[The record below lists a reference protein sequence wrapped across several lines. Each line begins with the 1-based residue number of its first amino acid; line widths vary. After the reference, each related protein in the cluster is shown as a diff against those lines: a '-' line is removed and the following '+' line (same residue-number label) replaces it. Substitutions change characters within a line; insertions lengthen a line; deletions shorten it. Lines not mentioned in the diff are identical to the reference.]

1 MGEVLEKIMESSR
14 KGYIGSWDKINKIL
28 GEIAALSLRD
38 MSAMLGRE
46 AAETGMN
53 IAQALLNEE
62 HGLGLEPDV
71 TEGVQLM
78 EILCLVDGTK
88 KVLGDRDFD
97 EEQEALNR
105 RYIRRKVPFWY
116 TCISLLLHIFREA
129 QKKDALFRQFWCI
142 GLEDLMDSL
151 DALDYIRHPM
161 QERMEEYYWGE
172 DAYEEESHD
181 DEEACG
187 EEECCDG
194 GEAYGEECYGDW
206 EPCGEEESH
215 DDGEP
220 CGEEEC
226 CDDREPC
233 GEEEFEPM
241 EVVIDLDNID
251 YDFGNEFEADDEEET
266 YYEDLKEKF
275 YRRAKALQISLHS
288 GITIG
293 ETLEQASKVT
303 WERWRPSESIYT
315 YAGRILT
322 AYRIIDFLLAGSF
335 RFRDPEHFCLDSI
348 LEKYRKLSG

>member
-1 MGEVLEKIMESSR
+1 
-14 KGYIGSWDKINKIL
+14 
-28 GEIAALSLRD
+28 
-38 MSAMLGRE
+38 
-46 AAETGMN
+46 
-53 IAQALLNEE
+53 
-62 HGLGLEPDV
+62 
-71 TEGVQLM
+71 
-78 EILCLVDGTK
+78 
-88 KVLGDRDFD
+88 
-97 EEQEALNR
+97 
-105 RYIRRKVPFWY
+105 
-116 TCISLLLHIFREA
+116 
-129 QKKDALFRQFWCI
+129 
-142 GLEDLMDSL
+142 MDSL

-172 DAYEEESHD
+172 DAEEPETGGTEDARDEEAYEEESHD
-181 DEEACG
+181 DEEA
-187 EEECCDG
+187 
-194 GEAYGEECYGDW
+194 
-206 EPCGEEESH
+206 CGEEESH